1 MWKKNVKKRE
11 RKEKKNIMKENF
23 FDVLSWIFVLKYK
36 NGNKNWNDDIYYTLI
51 TECFFFTYMIMA
63 R

>member
-1 MWKKNVKKRE
+1 VKKNVKKRE

>member
-1 MWKKNVKKRE
+1 MLKKEREKR
-11 RKEKKNIMKENF
+11 KKNIMKENF